1 MVTIKG
7 KKRLFRRFFRN
18 GKKETGQEIIGIIG
32 TGNSVGVT
40 HFAVMTAGFLSGIL
54 RRRCAVL
61 EWNSHG
67 DFSRMREVCA
77 KEPFQKGS
85 FKLLETQYYE
95 NAGINTLLVC
105 KKSGFQTVIV
115 DYGTVGEDGF
125 KEFLRC
131 DRQFLLGSLSEW
143 QMKAFLE
150 FESKGNKAER
160 SWETF
165 LTFGSEEARK
175 NMEKR
180 LKRPVRRIPVSVDA
194 FAVTGEMIKFYQQIF

>member
-1 MVTIKG
+1 MKG
-7 KKRLFRRFFRN
+7 KKKSFWPFHRIGN
-18 GKKETGQEIIGIIG
+18 KEVSQETIGIIG

-40 HFAVMTAGFLSGIL
+40 HFAIMTAGYLSGVL
-54 RRRCAVL
+54 RRKCAVL

-67 DFSRMREVCA
+67 DFVSMKRGCA
-77 KEPFQKGS
+77 KEEDKGTAFS
-85 FKLLETQYYE
+85 LLEVRYYE
-95 NAGINTLLVC
+95 NAGINTLLLC
-105 KKSGFQTVIV
+105 KKSDYNTVIV
-115 DYGTVGEDGF
+115 DYGTVGDGGF

-131 DRQFLLGSLSEW
+131 DRQFVLGSLSEW
-143 QMKAFLE
+143 QMEAFLE
-150 FESKGNKAER
+150 FESKGNKAEK

-194 FAVTGEMIKFYQQIF
+194 FAVTGEMMKFYQQIF